1 MFAFYLFPC
10 YWDINRKDIMTTQK
24 DLNKDMV
31 ALLSSVTDSIQ
42 ELRKEVIKLRDD
54 LDADA
59 NFVKELEKG
68 LIHCFDEI
76 KDLKFDKMDKSSQ
89 NFRNNNF
96 NDRLINLEENKI
108 KVIDEELK
116 RIDTLEQAFNRE
128 F

>member
-1 MFAFYLFPC
+1 
-10 YWDINRKDIMTTQK
+10 MTTQK

-31 ALLSSVTDSIQ
+31 ALLSSVTDGIHQ
-42 ELRKEVIKLRDD
+42 LQKAVQ
-54 LDADA
+54 
-59 NFVKELEKG
+59 
-68 LIHCFDEI
+68 LIHTEI
-76 KDLKFDKMDKSSQ
+76 NDIKSFQ
-89 NFRNNNF
+89 NVRNDNF

>member
-1 MFAFYLFPC
+1 M
-10 YWDINRKDIMTTQK
+10 NTQNNI
-24 DLNKDMV
+24 NKDMV

-42 ELRKEVIKLRDD
+42 ELRKAVVNI
-54 LDADA
+54 
-59 NFVKELEKG
+59 NN
-68 LIHCFDEI
+68 EI
-76 KDLKFDKMDKSSQ
+76 RDLKFDKMDKSSQ
-89 NFRNNNF
+89 NFRNDNF

>member
-1 MFAFYLFPC
+1 
-10 YWDINRKDIMTTQK
+10 MTSQK

-42 ELRKEVIKLRDD
+42 ELRKAVVNI
-54 LDADA
+54 
-59 NFVKELEKG
+59 N
-68 LIHCFDEI
+68 DEI
-76 KDLKFDKMDKSSQ
+76 RDLKFDKMDKSSQ

-108 KVIDEELK
+108 KIIDEELK